1 MRTIG
6 FVAKELGISVE
17 TIKFYERKG
26 LIKQPSKPERGYR
39 VYDAAP
45 TSRIKFI
52 LKAKTL
58 GFTLNEISS
67 LLRLSNDCKEVER
80 MGLQKLEVIRQKID
94 DLKKLEAVIKDLT
107 VTCQN
112 NKDDTFCPIIESLS
126 RY

>member
-26 LIKQPSKPERGYR
+26 LIKQPVKPESGYR
-39 VYDAAP
+39 VYDH
-45 TSRIKFI
+45 TITQRIEFI

-80 MGLQKLEVIRQKID
+80 IG
-94 DLKKLEAVIKDLT
+94 LKKLAVIQEKINDLRKLET
-107 VTCQN
+107 VIKRLTENCQN
-112 NKDDTFCPIIESLS
+112 NQDATSCPIIESLS
-126 RY
+126 NS